1 MVGRDDVRRRRDV
14 LHSGDGDAKQV
25 KHQPEDDAADQL
37 VKAWRVLGVGVDERV
52 QRGGD
57 ERPVLRTGVLLL

>member
-1 MVGRDDVRRRRDV
+1 
-14 LHSGDGDAKQV
+14 V